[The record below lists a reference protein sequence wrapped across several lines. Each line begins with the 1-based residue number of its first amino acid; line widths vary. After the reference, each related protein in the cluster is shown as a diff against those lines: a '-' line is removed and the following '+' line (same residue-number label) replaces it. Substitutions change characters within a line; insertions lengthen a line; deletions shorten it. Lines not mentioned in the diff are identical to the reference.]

1 MAASFGIRGESRVCT
16 FHQTSDLF
24 HHSFFQTGVQAAVYA
39 GVSLIAAHQGTDV
52 IRILRQECRPVH
64 RMPCFVYGN
73 LQRTDQT
80 FAGVV
85 VGAVVQGFQTFQL
98 SDELFG
104 GFLFQ
109 FLSESRVCR
118 DFREGIS
125 ACCSFDVQS

>member
-1 MAASFGIRGESRVCT
+1 MAVPFCVWSECRVCT
-16 FHQTSDLF
+16 FQQAFDLF
-24 HHSFFQTGVQAAVYA
+24 HHSFFQTGVQTTVNS
-39 GVSLIAAHQGTDV
+39 GVSLVAAHQGTYV
-52 IRILRQECRPVH
+52 ICILRQECRPVH
-64 RMPCFVYGN
+64 RMLRFVYGN
-73 LQRTDQT
+73 LQSTDQT

-98 SDELFG
+98 PDELFC

-118 DFREGIS
+118 DFRKGIS